1 MRRASIAA
9 VVLVP
14 LLAACGSGQSPVVD
28 GAGTTSSTVA
38 VVAGDTTAPAPGDT
52 SVTTAATSGLPD
64 AAAVDPATVETT
76 PPADPAAPPPEAD
89 AEFPPPALGRYTFH
103 TTGTAPPPPGSVLGQ
118 PQQVDEQ
125 TVTIIT
131 SLGGGDIRQAAE
143 DGSQIVDLRYQAD
156 GVFLRLL
163 DLGMHGVRFRFRS
176 PDGVLFTPVPATAGQ
191 AWNWQLTD
199 DTGQITAAWSA
210 TTQPSQVITVA
221 GEAVEAAVVD
231 AVVTLSGTYSG
242 FQVAGTVHLTLW
254 LDSARRTAVQ
264 IHQVTDITQPI
275 AAHGDT
281 TSVLTGFTPA

>member
-1 MRRASIAA
+1 MTPPPRRQATPPPP
-9 VVLVP
+9 P
-14 LLAACGSGQSPVVD
+14 LRPPAL
-28 GAGTTSSTVA
+28 
-38 VVAGDTTAPAPGDT
+38 PAPLR
-52 SVTTAATSGLPD
+52 SIRQPSRPRR
-64 AAAVDPATVETT
+64 PPT
-76 PPADPAAPPPEAD
+76 PRRRPPEAD
-89 AEFPPPALGRYTFH
+89 AGFPPPALGRYTFH
-103 TTGTAPPPPGSVLGQ
+103 TTGTAPPPDLLSP
-118 PQQVDEQ
+118 PQTIDEQ

-131 SLGGGDIRQAAE
+131 SLGGADIRQAAE

-163 DLGMHGVRFRFRS
+163 DLGMQGVRFRFRS

-221 GEAVEAAVVD
+221 GEAVNAAVVD

-242 FQVAGTVHLTLW
+242 FQVDGTVHLTLW
-254 LDSARRTAVQ
+254 LDPARRTAVQ
-264 IHQVTDITQPI
+264 LHQVTDITQPV

-281 TSVLTGFTPA
+281 TSVFIGFTPA

>member
-28 GAGTTSSTVA
+28 GAGTTSTTVA

-52 SVTTAATSGLPD
+52 TATTAAATGLPD

-76 PPADPAAPPPEAD
+76 PPADPEAPAPVAD
-89 AEFPPPALGRYTFH
+89 SGNPPPALGRYTFH
-103 TTGTAPPPPGSVLGQ
+103 TTGSASQGL
-118 PQQVDEQ
+118 QQQAIDEQ

-143 DGSQIVDLRYQAD
+143 DGSQIIDLRYQAD
-156 GVFLRLL
+156 GVFVRLL
-163 DLGMHGVRFRFRS
+163 DLAMEGARLTFRS
-176 PDGVLFTPVPATAGQ
+176 PEGVLFTPVPATPGQ
-191 AWNWQLTD
+191 SWTWQLTD

-210 TTQPSQVITVA
+210 TTQPAQTISAA
-221 GEAVEAAVVD
+221 GETVEAAVVD
-231 AVVTLSGTYSG
+231 ALVTISGAYSG
-242 FQVAGTVHLTLW
+242 VPVAATVHFTLW
-254 LDSARRTAVQ
+254 LDPARRTAVQ
-264 IHQVTDITQPI
+264 IHQVTDVTQPAI
-275 AAHGDT
+275 FAGRIDT